1 MAQHLLN
8 EWEMDGPSEQLGD
21 VIRLMERLL
30 DGGNRK
36 QLLESLCH
44 LLQQQVLGSRALIGV
59 LNASRNHIDDWYGP
73 HLPLDLLLDLD
84 DYPLAAGSPWRQRLE
99 AGHMLANGDLQ
110 QDASWGQL
118 GDAVNNA
125 DLRAGLLLPV
135 TSKEGL
141 PLALLGLFWPNPHL
155 ALPREQLAL
164 KRATRL
170 ARIGLEYLHRQQ
182 LLQQDEATYRQ
193 LAETTNVPMLVLKG
207 EIIAYANPAF
217 VRLAGNAAAMQ
228 PDTSLQTLI
237 HVDDQQL
244 ARAALLQAQRQRL
257 PGSFSFRLQQSDG
270 TSAQVAADISPM
282 SFQGSPAVLATLNP
296 I

>member
-59 LNASRNHIDDWYGP
+59 LDARRNSIDDWYGP

-84 DYPLAAGSPWRQRLE
+84 DYPLPADSLWRQRLE
-99 AGHMLANGDLQ
+99 SGRALANGDLQ
-110 QDASWGQL
+110 NDTSWGQL
-118 GDAVNNA
+118 GDAVTSA
-125 DLRAGLLLPV
+125 SLRAGLLMPV
-135 TSKEGL
+135 TSKDGL
-141 PLALLGLFWPNPHL
+141 PLALLGLFWPSPHL
-155 ALPREQLAL
+155 ALPKEQLAL

-170 ARIGLEYLHRQQ
+170 ARIGLEYLNRQQ
-182 LLQQDEATYRQ
+182 SLQHDEATYRQ

-217 VRLAGNAAAMQ
+217 VRLAGNAAATQ
-228 PDTSLQTLI
+228 PDASLQPLI
-237 HVDDQQL
+237 HADDQQPT
-244 ARAALLQAQRQRL
+244 RAALLQAQRQRL
-257 PGSFSFRLQQSDG
+257 PSRFSFRLQQSDG
-270 TSAQVAADISPM
+270 ASAQVAADISPM

>member
-59 LNASRNHIDDWYGP
+59 LDARRNSIDDWYGP

-84 DYPLAAGSPWRQRLE
+84 DYPLPADSLWRQRLE
-99 AGHMLANGDLQ
+99 SGRALANGDLQ
-110 QDASWGQL
+110 NDTSWGQL
-118 GDAVNNA
+118 GDAVTSA
-125 DLRAGLLLPV
+125 SLRAGLLMPV
-135 TSKEGL
+135 TSKDGL
-141 PLALLGLFWPNPHL
+141 PLALLGLFWPSPHL
-155 ALPREQLAL
+155 ALPKEQLAL

-170 ARIGLEYLHRQQ
+170 ARIGLEYLNRQQ
-182 LLQQDEATYRQ
+182 SLQHDEATYRQ
-193 LAETTNVPMLVLKG
+193 LAETTSVPMLVLKG
-207 EIIAYANPAF
+207 ETIAYANPAF
-217 VRLAGNAAAMQ
+217 IRLTGSTNAAQ
-228 PDTSLQTLI
+228 PESSLQPLI
-237 HVDDQQL
+237 HADDQQP

-257 PGSFSFRLQQSDG
+257 PSRFSFRLQQSDG
-270 TSAQVAADISPM
+270 ASAQVAADISPM

>member
-30 DGGNRK
+30 DGGDRK

-59 LNASRNHIDDWYGP
+59 LDASRNSIDDWYGP

-84 DYPLAAGSPWRQRLE
+84 DFPLPAGSPWRQRLE
-99 AGHMLANGDLQ
+99 SGLALANGDLQ
-110 QDASWGQL
+110 SDASWGRL
-118 GDAVNNA
+118 GDAVTGV
-125 DLRAGLLLPV
+125 DLRAGLLMPV
-135 TSKEGL
+135 TGKDGL
-141 PLALLGLFWPNPHL
+141 PLALLGLFWSNPHL

-170 ARIGLEYLHRQQ
+170 ARIGLEYLNRQQ
-182 LLQQDEATYRQ
+182 LLQHDEATYRQ
-193 LAETTNVPMLVLKG
+193 LAETTSAPMLVLKG
-207 EIIAYANPAF
+207 ETIAYANPAF
-217 VRLAGNAAAMQ
+217 IRLTGSTMAAQ
-228 PDTSLQTLI
+228 PESSLQPLI
-237 HVDDQQL
+237 HNDDQQPT
-244 ARAALLQAQRQRL
+244 RAALLQAQRQRL
-257 PGSFSFRLQQSDG
+257 PSRFSFRLQQSDG
-270 TSAQVAADISPM
+270 ASAKVAVDISPM